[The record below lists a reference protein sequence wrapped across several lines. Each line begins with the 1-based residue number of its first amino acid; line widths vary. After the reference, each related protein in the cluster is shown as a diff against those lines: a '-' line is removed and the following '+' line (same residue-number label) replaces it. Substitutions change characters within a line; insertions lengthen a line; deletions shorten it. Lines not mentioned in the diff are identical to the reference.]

1 MTTRSYSTPV
11 FRMLPVIFL
20 LIAHVFTGASPA
32 ESSRLSSIKIVPFEK
47 IPYVSVVELAHTFQL
62 AIDYDPLA
70 QSMTLKRGANSLTV
84 HNRSRMA
91 RYNGSLVNLMAP
103 SRLFHGA
110 LYAPVSTFITIFSG
124 MIPGTLEWDDRKWTI
139 TSPGIIGSVRSI
151 TYDERIQ
158 GTLIRIGLT
167 ESLVIS
173 DTLNSNGSQKW
184 LDVTLKDGVCYTD
197 SLVSTPPSGMVRS
210 VRTFRGNDGAVISFL
225 VSNNMESYDIKKGK
239 DNKEILISLRAKRSA
254 SHAAAVKESP
264 GTTAWTPFKPLGKKD
279 LWIIDTVVI
288 DAGHGGKDPG
298 AIGPKGTK
306 EKDIVLSIAKEIK
319 KIADKRGDVKVILTR
334 DKDELVP
341 LHRRAT
347 IAIESNGKLFV
358 SIHANSAR
366 SKYASGMEVFF
377 LSGAK
382 TEDAKRVAELENK
395 SIEFEDNP
403 SMYSTLFADSDIPDE
418 VKDTL
423 FDIVSNVFLKDS
435 QHMCAILL
443 DSAVGAT
450 RQKYR
455 GVKQAGFIVLN
466 RTQASMPSVLF
477 EIGFISNPNEEKL
490 IRRASHRKRIAK
502 AIYDAVIE
510 FKKQAEHNLIKV
522 SRSE

>member
-1 MTTRSYSTPV
+1 
-11 FRMLPVIFL
+11 
-20 LIAHVFTGASPA
+20 
-32 ESSRLSSIKIVPFEK
+32 
-47 IPYVSVVELAHTFQL
+47 
-62 AIDYDPLA
+62 
-70 QSMTLKRGANSLTV
+70 
-84 HNRSRMA
+84 
-91 RYNGSLVNLMAP
+91 MAP

-110 LYAPVSTFITIFSG
+110 LYAPVSTFITVFSG
-124 MIPGTLEWDDRKWTI
+124 MIPGTLEWNDRKWTI

-151 TYDERIQ
+151 TYDERTQ

-167 ESLVIS
+167 ESLAIS
-173 DTLNSNGSQKW
+173 DTLNSYGSQKW
-184 LDVTLKDGVCYTD
+184 LDVTLKDGVCFTD
-197 SLVSTPPSGMVRS
+197 SLVSTSTPPSGMVRS
-210 VRTFRGNDGAVISFL
+210 VRAFRGNDGAVISFL

-239 DNKEILISLRAKRSA
+239 DNEEILISLRAKRSA
-254 SHAAAVKESP
+254 SHAAASEESP
-264 GTTAWTPFKPLGKKD
+264 DATPWTPFKPLGKED

-288 DAGHGGKDPG
+288 DAGHGGRDPG

-319 KIADKRGDVKVILTR
+319 KIADKRGDVKVVLTR
-334 DKDELVP
+334 EKDELVP
-341 LHRRAT
+341 LHKRAT

-366 SKYASGMEVFF
+366 SKNASGMEVFF
-377 LSGAK
+377 LSEAK

-403 SMYSTLFADSDIPDE
+403 SMYSTLFADSDIPE
-418 VKDTL
+418 AVKNTL

-443 DSAVGAT
+443 DSAVGST
-450 RQKYR
+450 HQKYR

-477 EIGFISNPNEEKL
+477 EIGFISNSDEEKL
-490 IRRASHRKRIAK
+490 LRRASHRKRIAK

-522 SRSE
+522 SRGE